1 MSYLNDKIIDLLK
14 EHKEG
19 GEKFFDALDLMIRS
33 DYSIIEMFLGFVT
46 RDIKSNLLGK
56 KQGVIL
62 SGKFGFVLYNNYKSL
77 LEELFEEII
86 ITNGGIRNGK
96 KAYLGVSYLR
106 NKEYV
111 FLDDSFYSGT
121 TKAGIESAIKE
132 IKSDAKICK
141 TYVIYD
147 GSKTQDK
154 NVMSLFR
161 YYGQACTID
170 DLA

>member
-56 KQGVIL
+56 
-62 SGKFGFVLYNNYKSL
+62 FGFVLYNNYKSL

-96 KAYLGVSYLR
+96 KAYLEVSYLR

-111 FLDDSFYSGT
+111 FLDDSFYSGA
-121 TKAGIESAIKE
+121 TKVGIESAIKE

-161 YYGQACTID
+161 YYGQACTIG